1 MNLHDRPVQHQPAAR
16 AEFPQ
21 ASGAPAAAQPV
32 QAAARSGL
40 GLGLRALRLVL
51 QILLPI
57 AVIAVGYGGYQYL
70 KATKPEPSKQRN
82 VERAFGVRV
91 VPVEIGTFQPELT
104 LYGSAVAGR
113 EVDLRAL
120 VSGRVMETSPNL
132 REGGVAEKGAKLLS
146 IDPLDYKTSVAEAR
160 AQLSEA
166 RARIAEFKA
175 SRASDLASRD
185 YARQQLTLAEA
196 DLSRALPLA
205 KDGTVSGRTLDDR
218 RQVVL
223 QRKQAADQLSNALFV
238 WDARISQQE
247 AIVIRLESTIAQAE
261 QRLKETDLTVPF
273 DAYLTDVSAQVGRM
287 VGVNDKVATL
297 IDRNWIDARFTLTDQ
312 QYGRIVAAEGSL
324 EGRKVQVNWKLG
336 VNEFTYSAAIERVG
350 ARIATGSGGVEL
362 FARIEDP
369 LNPIPLRPGAFLSVS
384 LPDATFTDV
393 IRLPATA
400 LYNSDTVYV
409 VADGRLQTRRVTVA
423 SGSNSDILVRGDL
436 KAGEKVLASR
446 ISTPGDGVLVRE
458 IDAP

>member
-1 MNLHDRPVQHQPAAR
+1 MGH
-16 AEFPQ
+16 
-21 ASGAPAAAQPV
+21 
-32 QAAARSGL
+32 
-40 GLGLRALRLVL
+40 GLRALRLLL
-51 QILLPI
+51 QVLLPI
-57 AVIAVGYGGYQYL
+57 AVIAAGYGGYQYL

-91 VPVEIGTFQPELT
+91 VPVSIGTFQPKLT

-120 VSGRVMETSPNL
+120 VSGRVVETSAHL
-132 REGGVAEKGAKLLS
+132 REGGVVEKGAQLLS
-146 IDPLDYKTSVAEAR
+146 IDPLDYKTTVAEAR

-166 RARIAEFKA
+166 RARSAEFKA
-175 SRASDLASRD
+175 SRGADKASLE
-185 YARQQLTLAEA
+185 YARQQLELAEA
-196 DLSRALPLA
+196 DLERARPLA

-218 RQVVL
+218 RQIVL
-223 QRKQAADQLSNALFV
+223 QRKQAADQLANALLV
-238 WDARISQQE
+238 WDARIAQQD
-247 AIVIRLESTIAQAE
+247 AIVIRLDSTIAQAE
-261 QRLKETDLTVPF
+261 QRLEETDLTAPF
-273 DAYLTDVSAQVGRM
+273 DGYLTDVSAQVGRM

-297 IDRNWIDARFTLTDQ
+297 IDRDWIEARFTLTDQ
-312 QYGRIVAAEGSL
+312 QYGRIVAKEGSL
-324 EGRKVQVNWKLG
+324 EGREVDVAWKLG
-336 VNEFTYSAAIERVG
+336 ANEFIYKAKIERVG

-384 LPDATFTDV
+384 LPDATFKDV

-400 LYNSDTVYV
+400 LYNGDTVYV

-423 SGSNSDILVRGDL
+423 AGSDSDILVRGDL
-436 KAGEKVLASR
+436 KPGESVLSSR

-458 IDAP
+458 IEAQ